1 MTKITVFCGS
11 RPGKN
16 PYFINLAK
24 ELGSLLAKENI
35 HLIYGGASI
44 GLMGAVADSV
54 LENKGKVTGV
64 ITTLLNPIEG
74 HTGLTDLRI
83 VENMHDRK
91 NMMYELGDAFIIM
104 PGGFG
109 TMDEFF
115 EIVTWSQL
123 NIHKKPIG
131 ILNAHSYYDKL
142 IALFENML
150 EERFIHEEHQKLY
163 FEEKTPSEIL
173 KTIQKKL
180 IEIKE

>member
-1 MTKITVFCGS
+1 
-11 RPGKN
+11 
-16 PYFINLAK
+16 
-24 ELGSLLAKENI
+24 
-35 HLIYGGASI
+35 
-44 GLMGAVADSV
+44 
-54 LENKGKVTGV
+54 
-64 ITTLLNPIEG
+64 
-74 HTGLTDLRI
+74 
-83 VENMHDRK
+83 
-91 NMMYELGDAFIIM
+91 MYELGDAFIIM